1 MTQTAEPTR
10 LGAALR
16 RQWIILV
23 VAVLIGLAAAYA
35 FAGSK
40 SSSKWKGTESV
51 TVTQLPGGIVNIQR
65 AGIVVTAAS
74 TSSVLRAA
82 ETSLGLAHGTLSG
95 AVSAATTTADN
106 STMTIT
112 VTAPSSAAALAR
124 VKAVTTAAIDYVLA
138 PYQGYFSVQESIAQA
153 SEAQARALAVQI
165 ANLQRTASTVPVA
178 GRAGYYSAIIAA
190 TSQRYNELT
199 DAATAR
205 QKVEAIQAS
214 VYTDGVAHTGKT
226 PARLRVA
233 TLVQG
238 LLLGLIA
245 GVAVALVREW
255 LRTRPSAAEPPAAA
269 PPAAAPPAAE

>member
-23 VAVLIGLAAAYA
+23 VAILIGLGAAYA

-95 AVSAATTTADN
+95 AVSAATTTADV
-106 STMTIT
+106 STMTTT
-112 VTAPSSAAALAR
+112 VTAPSRAAAQAR
-124 VKAVTTAAIDYVLA
+124 VKAVTAAAIDYVLA
-138 PYQGYFSVQESIAQA
+138 PYQGYFAVQESIAQA
-153 SEAQARALAVQI
+153 SEAQARVLAAQI
-165 ANLQRTASTVPVA
+165 ASLQRTASTVPVA

-205 QKVEAIQAS
+205 QKIEAIQAS
-214 VYTDGVAHTGKT
+214 VYTDGVAHAGKT
-226 PARLRVA
+226 SARLRVA

-255 LRTRPSAAEPPAAA
+255 LRTRHSAAA